1 MKIITLIFW
10 DMRGSFGQGRYLDI
24 VDAAIL
30 ESTDMCEL
38 LRSIHVGLLCVQR
51 SLEQRPRLI
60 TVVMMLNGE
69 SSLPQPKMLGFY
81 TERDLVRDSSLSSV
95 YKSSSTNNVT
105 ISQIDP
111 R

>member
-1 MKIITLIFW
+1 M
-10 DMRGSFGQGRYLDI
+10 GSSFHEHRALN
-24 VDAAIL
+24 
-30 ESTDMCEL
+30 ESTNVITTSPKGEPNPQKL
-38 LRSIHVGLLCVQR
+38 AYEEEEPNGLINLTLRVWLPNVG
-51 SLEQRPRLI
+51 LI